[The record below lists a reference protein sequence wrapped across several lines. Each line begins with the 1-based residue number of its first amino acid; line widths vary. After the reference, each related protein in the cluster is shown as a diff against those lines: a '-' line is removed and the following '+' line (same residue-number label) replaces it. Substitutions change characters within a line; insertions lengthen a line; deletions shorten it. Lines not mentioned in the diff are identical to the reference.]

1 MKFLRNLLA
10 VLVGLFIFSFLMFL
24 LLVGI
29 VSVSSSE
36 KTVKVE
42 DNSVLDIVLNG
53 EIKEQEASDAFSDLG
68 LVSNAPREI
77 GLKELKSAIRH
88 AKNDPKIKGIFLEP
102 KVFDAGYASLGELKA
117 TLKDFKSSGKFIVAY
132 SEMYT
137 EKGYYLASVADKIFL
152 TKDYGM
158 VEFNG
163 LSAEEIFIK
172 GMLDKLGVEPE
183 IFRVGEYKSAV
194 EPFMRTDM
202 SDANRLQLNSFV
214 NAIYS
219 NVVKSISESRNIPYK
234 ELMNISDSMLVRN
247 ADDALH
253 YRLVTGLAYY
263 SAVLDSVKAL
273 AGTPLD
279 ASLKKISYRNYNK
292 SVENDDYV
300 PDRIAVIIASGD
312 IVTGK
317 GDNNTIGSDKF
328 SEEIRKAAANDK
340 VKGIV
345 LRVNS
350 PGGSAM
356 ASDIIWNEI
365 IQARAKKPVIA
376 SMSDVAASGGY
387 YISMGCDSIV
397 ASPTTITGSIGVF
410 SLLFNAKKFLNDK
423 LGVTTDEVNTGHFSD
438 LFTVTRPL
446 TPYEKEIIQ
455 HETDHIYNI
464 FTAKAA
470 SGRRMPVDSLRKIA
484 QGRVWSGEEALKIG
498 LIDKFGTLDD
508 AIKMA
513 AAKANITKYRVT
525 YYPEKKSFL
534 DQLVTELSGDMGNS
548 MIKARLGK
556 LYLYYQKLNNVT
568 QYQGIQAR
576 MPYDIELN

>member
-10 VLVGLFIFSFLMFL
+10 VLVGLFIFSFLVFL
-24 LLVGI
+24 LLAGI
-29 VSVSSSE
+29 ISATSSE
-36 KTVKVE
+36 KTVKIE
-42 DNSVLDIVLNG
+42 DNSVLNIVLSG
-53 EIKEQEASDAFSDLG
+53 EIKEQEADDPFSDLDIM
-68 LVSNAPREI
+68 SNAPREI

-88 AKNDPKIKGIFLEP
+88 AKDDPKIKGIFLEP
-102 KVFDAGYASLGELKA
+102 RIFDAGYASLGELKA
-117 TLKDFKSSGKFIVAY
+117 ALQDFKSSGKFIVAY
-132 SEMYT
+132 SEMYS

-172 GMLDKLGVEPE
+172 GTLDKLGVEPE

-194 EPFMRTDM
+194 EPFMRTNM
-202 SDANRLQLNSFV
+202 SDPNRLQLSSFV
-214 NAIYS
+214 NSIYS
-219 NVVKSISESRNIPYK
+219 NVVKSISESRSIPYQ
-234 ELMNISDSMLVRN
+234 ELMNVSDSMLVRN

-253 YRLVTGLAYY
+253 YHLVTGLAYY
-263 SAVLDSVKAL
+263 GAVVDSVKSL

-279 ASLKKISYRNYNK
+279 KPLKKVSYRNYNK
-292 SVENDDYV
+292 SYAGGEYV

-312 IVTGK
+312 IVSGK
-317 GDNNTIGSDKF
+317 GDNNSIGSDKF
-328 SEEIRKAAANDK
+328 SEEIRKAAKNDHIK
-340 VKGIV
+340 AIV

-365 IQARAKKPVIA
+365 IQAKAKKPVIA

-410 SLLFNAKKFLNDK
+410 SLLFNAKKFLNEK

-446 TPYEKEIIQ
+446 TPYEKDIIQ
-455 HETDHIYNI
+455 HETDHVYNI
-464 FTAKAA
+464 FTSKAA
-470 SGRRMPVDSLRKIA
+470 SGRRMSVDDIKKIA

-498 LIDKFGTLDD
+498 LIDKFGNLDD

-513 AAKANITKYRVT
+513 AAKANVTKYKVT
-525 YYPEKKSFL
+525 YYPQKKSLL
-534 DQLVTELSGDMGNS
+534 DQLITELSGDMQNS
-548 MIKARLGK
+548 MIKAKLGK
-556 LYLYYQKLNNVT
+556 YYQYYEKLNNAI